1 VFVSPAERY
10 GLENFSSHWCAVV
23 WVPKLFEKGKQKKIF
38 DDVKW
43 MLT

>member
-1 VFVSPAERY
+1 MALRTLVALGVQLLQAS
-10 GLENFSSHWCAVV
+10 
-23 WVPKLFEKGKQKKIF
+23 KLFEKGKQKKIF